1 MISELATDLLESSS
15 IDDNEQILEI
25 RNLICGNIS
34 RRIMNKAAN
43 SYIPITFYDFKDV
56 NKTTIIRYLN
66 LLENMGILKPVWD
79 KNIKK
84 FTITTLAVISKN
96 ITLICNRYFD

>member
-34 RRIMNKAAN
+34 RRIINKATN
-43 SYIPITFYDFKDV
+43 SYIPITFDDFKDV

-84 FTITTLAVISKN
+84 FTITTSGSHIAK
-96 ITLICNRYFD
+96 TLH

>member
-34 RRIMNKAAN
+34 RRIMDKATN
-43 SYIPITFYDFKDV
+43 SYIPITFDDFKDV
-56 NKTTIIRYLN
+56 NKATIIRYLN
-66 LLENMGILKPVWD
+66 LLENMGIIKTVLNI
-79 KNIKK
+79 NIKK
-84 FTITTLAVISKN
+84 FIITATGSK
-96 ITLICNRYFD
+96 ITKK